1 MATPEEDEKVS
12 KLQKKF
18 FKNFHRADMLRCLP
32 IIWSE
37 LVKMKGRVDEVLGGL
52 SAKRV
57 KQEKT
62 IEFKKQVV
70 TNKALKDYFKSNP
83 AEKEIL

>member
-1 MATPEEDEKVS
+1 
-12 KLQKKF
+12 
-18 FKNFHRADMLRCLP
+18 
-32 IIWSE
+32 
-37 LVKMKGRVDEVLGGL
+37 MKGRVDEVLGGL

-62 IEFKKQVV
+62 MEFKKQVV